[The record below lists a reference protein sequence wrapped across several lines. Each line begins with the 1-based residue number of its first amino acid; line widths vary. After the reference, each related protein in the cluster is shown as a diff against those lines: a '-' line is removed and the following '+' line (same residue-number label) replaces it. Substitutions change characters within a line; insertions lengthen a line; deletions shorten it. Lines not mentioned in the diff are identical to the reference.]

1 MPIKL
6 RPSVKKVDRN
16 TKKVTIEHTYIKQI
30 DKKEL
35 FEMLNKEFTPN
46 KVKQKIR
53 NELARRGI
61 EIVYVDKKVSWVDC
75 KWVIW
80 YTTT

>member
-1 MPIKL
+1 MPTKL

-30 DKKEL
+30 TKKEL
-35 FEMLNKEFTPN
+35 FELLNKPVTAK

-61 EIVYVDKKVSWVDC
+61 EIVYVDKVVSWVDC
-75 KWVIW
+75 KWIIW
-80 YTTT
+80 YTAT